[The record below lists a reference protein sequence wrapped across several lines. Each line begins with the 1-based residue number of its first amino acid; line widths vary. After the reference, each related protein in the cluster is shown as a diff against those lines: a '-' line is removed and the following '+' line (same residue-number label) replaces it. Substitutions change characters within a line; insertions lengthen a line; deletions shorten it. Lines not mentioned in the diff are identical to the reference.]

1 MKKRTICHIV
11 LLTAFCVVAGAPP
24 ASADWPTYRANAARS
39 GYTQEQ
45 LPEELSLLWTHQSP
59 HAPTPAWPTRNRQQF
74 DRAYQPVIAGG
85 LLYYGS
91 SADCKVYALDVVT
104 GAIRWTFYTDSP
116 VRFAPAV
123 WQDRLLVSSDDGH
136 LYCLAAADGRLLWK
150 LRGGPKAEMIMGNDR
165 MISRWPARGGPVV
178 VDDLVYFG
186 AGIWP
191 TEGIFIYAIDP
202 ATGRVL
208 WCNDSSGSIEM
219 DQPHPTARAKSGIAS
234 QGYMAVCGDL
244 LFVPTGRAVPAV
256 FDRTEGELRYFHLQQ
271 NQSSG
276 GCDVVAIDDYFFNG
290 AEMFVGA
297 DGVKLNLPKGSRV
310 GLQTA
315 AHPDFIISTRNRKI
329 IAFNRRKLLVARKVT
344 DRKGKEKLVKVL
356 APPAWTVELP
366 EGTMAPANT
375 RKGTE
380 QPAINLMGSTAWSRP
395 SLFGVPSALIVAGDK
410 IIAAGRRKVVQ
421 VDVRSHKVVW
431 DAKTDGAAFGLAV
444 ADGRLYVSTDRGI
457 IHCFGAGNSNVM
469 EAGDARPQAIPADDS
484 SIYSMAAEEIIRQTG
499 VTEGYCLDIA
509 SGRCELALELAKQTE
524 LQIYCV
530 EKDPAKVKA
539 ARHMLDAAGFYGSRV
554 TVHQADP
561 TDAPYPDYF
570 ADLVVSGR
578 SVTEGPSIVPLKAVQ
593 RMQHPFGGIAC
604 IGKPGA
610 TRRTIRGPLEGAGNW
625 THQNTDVA
633 NTRCSSDSRVHGPL
647 KMLWFRDTDFVMPNR
662 HGRGPAPLVRNGRM
676 IAEGLHGIRAT
687 NIYNGH
693 TLWEFPIDNIL
704 LPYHA
709 EAQLGAAWCGSNICI
724 SDDRLFVHDRETCL
738 ALDMKDG
745 KKLAELSPPLRK
757 DGKQGVWGYVA
768 CVDGTLFGT
777 LVDEE
782 HLVKSWST
790 KWDTSRLFT
799 ESILLFA
806 MDAQTGEPKW
816 SFTPEHSIRPSA
828 IAIGDG
834 RIYLIDR
841 PVAPLEELSF
851 NEDEA
856 RADAKRRAAVN
867 GRIAEEEF
875 LRLTEHKTG
884 RLLALDARTGKV
896 VWENDKEIFGTML
909 ALGSEH
915 NVLVMGYQ
923 ARHKPHDWNASE
935 LGNRMAGFR
944 PSDGTRLWD
953 VACEYDSPPI
963 INDRTIYAQPGA
975 WDILTGEQLQFEF
988 TRSYGCGTVVG
999 SKRML
1004 VFRSATLG
1012 YFDLTGTRRTE
1023 NYGGIRP
1030 GCWINAIPAGGLIM
1044 MADAASWCTCSYLNQ
1059 ATCALQPIE

>member
-1 MKKRTICHIV
+1 MNRIILIV
-11 LLTAFCVVAGAPP
+11 IVWLLLVVDVQAAN
-24 ASADWPTYRANAARS
+24 WPTYRADAARS
-39 GYTQEQ
+39 GYTKEQ
-45 LPEELSLLWTHQSP
+45 LPKRLSLLWTHQSP

-91 SADCKVYALDVVT
+91 SADCKVYALEAVT
-104 GAIRWTFYTDSP
+104 GAIRWTFYTNSP

-123 WQDRLLVSSDDGH
+123 WRDRLLVSSDDGH

-150 LRGGPKAEMIMGNDR
+150 LRGGPKADMLLGNDR

-178 VDDLVYFG
+178 IDNVVYFG

-202 ATGRVL
+202 VTGRIL

-276 GCDVVAIDDYFFNG
+276 GCEVVAIDDYFFNSG
-290 AEMFVGA
+290 EMFVGTN
-297 DGVKLNLPKGSRV
+297 GVKLNLSKGNRV

-315 AHPDFIISTRNRKI
+315 AHPDFIISVANRKI
-329 IAFNRRKLLVARKVT
+329 FAFNRQKLLVDRKVI
-344 DRKGKEKLVKVL
+344 DRKGKERLVKVL

-366 EGTMAPANT
+366 EGTMAPVST

-380 QPAINLMGSTAWSRP
+380 QPSINLMGSTAWSRP

-410 IIAAGRRKVVQ
+410 IIAAGRKKVVQ
-421 VDVRSHKVVW
+421 VDVRSHKVMW
-431 DAKTDGAAFGLAV
+431 DAKVDGSAFGLAV

-457 IHCFGAGNSNVM
+457 IHCFGAGDSNIKGG
-469 EAGDARPQAIPADDS
+469 GDAGPRAILADDT
-484 SIYSMAAEEIIRQTG
+484 SIYAKAAEEIIRRTG

-509 SGRCELALELAKQTE
+509 SGGCKLAMELAKRTE
-524 LQIYCV
+524 LRIYCV
-530 EKDPAKVKA
+530 EKDSVKVKTA
-539 ARHMLDAAGFYGSRV
+539 QHMLDAAGLYGSRV
-554 TVHQADP
+554 TVHHGDP
-561 TDAPYPDYF
+561 ADAPYPDYF

-578 SVTEGPSIVPLKAVQ
+578 SVTEGPSLVPLEAAQ
-593 RMQHPFGGIAC
+593 RMQRPFGGIAC
-604 IGKPGA
+604 IGRSG
-610 TRRTIRGPLEGAGNW
+610 TMRQTIRGPLEGAGSW

-662 HGRGPAPLVRNGRM
+662 HSRGPAPLVYKGRM
-676 IAEGLHGIRAT
+676 IAEGINGIRAT
-687 NIYNGH
+687 NIYNGQ
-693 TLWEFPIDNIL
+693 TLWEFPIEGIL

-709 EAQLGAAWCGSNICI
+709 ETQLGAAWCGSNICI
-724 SDDRLFVHDRETCL
+724 SGDRLYVHDRQTCL
-738 ALDMKDG
+738 SLDMKDG
-745 KKLAELSPPLRK
+745 KKVAELSPPLRNDRK
-757 DGKQGVWGYVA
+757 RGVWGFIA
-768 CVDGTLFGT
+768 CAGRTLFGT
-777 LVDEE
+777 LVDEG
-782 HLVKSWST
+782 HLVKSWSD
-790 KWDTSRLFT
+790 KWDTSKLFT

-806 MDAQTGEPKW
+806 MDAQTGEHKW

-828 IAIGDG
+828 IAIDNG
-834 RIYLIDR
+834 RVYLIDR
-841 PVAPLEELSF
+841 PPAPLEELSF
-851 NEDEA
+851 NEDQA
-856 RADAKRRAAVN
+856 RAEAKRRAAVS
-867 GRIAEEEF
+867 GRSAEEEF
-875 LRLTEHKTG
+875 SRLTEHKTG

-923 ARHKPHDWNASE
+923 ARHEPHDWKESE

-944 PSDGTRLWD
+944 LGDGTRLWD

-963 INDRTIYAQPGA
+963 VNDRTIYAQPSA
-975 WDILTGEQLQFEF
+975 WDIRTGEQLQFEF

-1012 YFDLTGTRRTE
+1012 YFDLTGTYRTE

-1030 GCWINAIPAGGLIM
+1030 GCWINAIPAGGLIL

-1059 ATCALQPIE
+1059 ATCALQPVE

>member
-1 MKKRTICHIV
+1 MKNQMLCHIV
-11 LLTAFCVVAGAPP
+11 QLTTFCVVAGAPP
-24 ASADWPTYRANAARS
+24 ASADWPTYRADAARS
-39 GYTQEQ
+39 GYTKEQ
-45 LPEELSLLWTHQSP
+45 LPERLSLLWTHQSP

-74 DRAYQPVIAGG
+74 DHAYQPVIAGG

-91 SADCKVYALDVVT
+91 SADCKVYALDAVT

-116 VRFAPAV
+116 VRFAPVV

-150 LRGGPKAEMIMGNDR
+150 LRGGPKADMLLGNDR

-178 VDDLVYFG
+178 IDNVVYFG

-191 TEGIFIYAIDP
+191 TEEIFIYAIDP
-202 ATGRVL
+202 VTGRVL

-256 FDRTEGELRYFHLQQ
+256 FGRTEGELRYFHLQQ
-271 NQSSG
+271 NQFTG
-276 GCDVVAIDDYFFNG
+276 GSDVVAIDEYFFNG
-290 AEMFVGA
+290 GEMFSSGN
-297 DGVKLNLPKGSRV
+297 GVKLNLTNENRIGV
-310 GLQTA
+310 QVA
-315 AHPDFIISTRNRKI
+315 AHPDFVISAANRKI
-329 IAFNRRKLLVARKVT
+329 VAFNRRKLLVDRKVT
-344 DRKGKEKLVKVL
+344 DRKGKERLVKVL
-356 APPAWTVELP
+356 AQPAWTVELP
-366 EGTMAPANT
+366 EGTMAPEST

-380 QPAINLMGSTAWSRP
+380 QPSVNLMGSTEWSRP
-395 SLFGVPSALIVAGDK
+395 SLLGVPSALIVAGDK
-410 IIAAGRRKVVQ
+410 IIAAGRRKAVQ
-421 VDVRSHKVVW
+421 VDVLSHKVVW
-431 DAKTDGAAFGLAV
+431 DAKVDGSAFGLAV

-457 IHCFGAGNSNVM
+457 IHCFGARESRAK
-469 EAGDARPQAIPADDS
+469 EIERARPQAIPADDNS
-484 SIYSMAAEEIIRQTG
+484 VYATAAEEIIRRTG
-499 VTEGYCLDIA
+499 VARGYCLDLA
-509 SGRCELALELAKQTE
+509 SGGCKLALELAKRTE

-530 EKDPAKVKA
+530 EKDSAKVKA
-539 ARHMLDAAGFYGSRV
+539 ARRMLDAAGFYGSRV

-561 TDAPYPDYF
+561 TDVPYPDYF

-578 SVTEGPSIVPLKAVQ
+578 SVTEGPSVVPLKEAQ
-593 RMQHPFGGIAC
+593 RMQRPFGGIAC
-604 IGKPGA
+604 IGRSGA
-610 TRRTIRGPLEGAGNW
+610 MRRTIRGPLEGAGNW
-625 THQNTDVA
+625 THQNTDAA

-647 KMLWFRDTDFVMPNR
+647 EMLWFRDTDFVMPNR
-662 HGRGPAPLVRNGRM
+662 HSRGPAPLVYKGRM
-676 IAEGLHGIRAT
+676 IAEGINGIRAT

-693 TLWEFPIDNIL
+693 TLWEFPIEGIL
-704 LPYHA
+704 LHYHA
-709 EAQLGAAWCGSNICI
+709 ETQLGAAWCGSNICI
-724 SDDRLFVHDRETCL
+724 SGDRLYVHDRQTCL
-738 ALDMKDG
+738 SLDMKDG
-745 KKLAELSPPLRK
+745 KELAELSPPLRN
-757 DGKQGVWGYVA
+757 DGKRGVWGFIA
-768 CVDGTLFGT
+768 CVGRTLFGT

-806 MDAQTGEPKW
+806 MDAQSGEPKW

-834 RIYLIDR
+834 RVYLIDR
-841 PVAPLEELSF
+841 PPAPLEELSF

-856 RADAKRRAAVN
+856 RAEAKRRAAVS
-867 GRIAEEEF
+867 GRSAEEEF
-875 LRLTEHKTG
+875 SRLTEHKTG

-923 ARHKPHDWNASE
+923 ARHEPHNWKKSE

-944 PSDGTRLWD
+944 PGDGTRLWD
-953 VACEYDSPPI
+953 VGCEYDSPPI
-963 INDRTIYAQPGA
+963 VNDRTIYAQPGA
-975 WDILTGEQLQFEF
+975 WDILTGEQLKFEF

-999 SKRML
+999 SKRIL

-1012 YFDLTGTRRTE
+1012 YFDLTGTHRTE

-1030 GCWINAIPAGGLIM
+1030 GCWINAIPAGGLIL

-1059 ATCALQPIE
+1059 ATCALQPVE